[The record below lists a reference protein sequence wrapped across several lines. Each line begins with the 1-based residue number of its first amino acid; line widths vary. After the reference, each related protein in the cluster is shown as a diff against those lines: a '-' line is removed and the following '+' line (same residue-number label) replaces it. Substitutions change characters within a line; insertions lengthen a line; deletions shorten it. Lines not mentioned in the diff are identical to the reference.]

1 MNGSVNKE
9 CFPSLLISTL
19 YTFELL
25 CLFWIHREITEI
37 NLFIFGLFHS
47 SKFVCLIRVGQLD
60 LTQCFSVIVFSL
72 GRTQIFGGGG
82 GTELIQR
89 IIQSGTACLSE
100 LAFILKPTAQI
111 PGFFPI
117 GPWFYWD
124 HCFSSHVLYASNTS
138 AAPLRTL
145 VPSCKWRAFIR

>member
-1 MNGSVNKE
+1 MHQSTVLILISMNRSVNKE

-82 GTELIQR
+82 RNGINTKNYSEWY
-89 IIQSGTACLSE
+89 CLPFRVGFHLEAHCSN
-100 LAFILKPTAQI
+100 PR
-111 PGFFPI
+111 FFPYR
-117 GPWFYWD
+117 PL
-124 HCFSSHVLYASNTS
+124 VL
-138 AAPLRTL
+138 LRSL
-145 VPSCKWRAFIR
+145 F